1 MTDLILAIVHHLL
14 VFGLVAMLAIERVL
28 AGAPVVDIPR
38 LARLDGGYGGTATL
52 IVLVGIGRVIR
63 GGKGWA
69 FYQSNPFFWA
79 KIATFLLIGLI
90 SIGPTMAFLRWAR
103 AARAEAGFQPPIADR
118 KRVITALN
126 LQALLLVVLLASAAA
141 MARYPF

>member
-52 IVLVGIGRVIR
+52 IVLVGVGRVIW

-69 FYQSNPFFWA
+69 FYQANPFFWA
-79 KIATFLLIGLI
+79 KMATFLLIGLI
-90 SIGPTMAFLRWAR
+90 STGPTMAFLRWTR
-103 AARAEAGFQPPIADR
+103 AARADAGFQPSIADR

-126 LQALLLVVLLASAAA
+126 LQALLLIILLACAAA
-141 MARYPF
+141 MARWPF